1 MTPPTMAPTGVD
13 ECDFDLSALP
23 VEESVGSVN
32 SLLATVPLFES
43 WNDGCSLN
51 VLVLSHC
58 TVLKSVCC
66 LFKLVGTIVHP
77 FEFPLDQPDA
87 SSSQQK

>member
-1 MTPPTMAPTGVD
+1 MAPTGVD
-13 ECDFDLSALP
+13 ECDFDLPALP

-32 SLLATVPLFES
+32 SLLATVQFFES
-43 WNDGCSLN
+43 WNGGCPLN

-66 LFKLVGTIVHP
+66 LFRLVETIVHP
-77 FEFPLDQPDA
+77 SEFPLDQPDA
-87 SSSQQK
+87 LSSQQK